1 MFITAY
7 VCILQ
12 HTPVSLWTFI
22 IVKDVNF
29 SVFIVLRS
37 HVRCFLIAEKLL
49 SHLQE
54 ATGSVHEI
62 FRSTKIFGKWSFSHS
77 LIAVASVDPRCDFRF
92 WNIFPLFHL
101 QGNFLVNNVGLI
113 KSALN
118 ISMAGASFVTL
129 SNSLHVNSGTRYRT
143 LDAVIENLLKRNF
156 ISEIKVSNTGIAM
169 ARF

>member
-1 MFITAY
+1 M
-7 VCILQ
+7 VR
-12 HTPVSLWTFI
+12 S
-22 IVKDVNF
+22 DVG
-29 SVFIVLRS
+29 
-37 HVRCFLIAEKLL
+37 CFLIVDKLL
-49 SHLQE
+49 SHLQDV
-54 ATGSVHEI
+54 TGSVHEI

-92 WNIFPLFHL
+92 WNIFPLFYP

-118 ISMAGASFVTL
+118 ISMAGGSFLTI
-129 SNSLHVNSGTRYRT
+129 SGSLHVYSGNRYRT

-156 ISEIKVSNTGIAM
+156 ISEIKLSNIGITM

>member
-1 MFITAY
+1 M
-7 VCILQ
+7 VR
-12 HTPVSLWTFI
+12 S
-22 IVKDVNF
+22 DVG
-29 SVFIVLRS
+29 
-37 HVRCFLIAEKLL
+37 CFLIVDKLL
-49 SHLQE
+49 SHLQDV
-54 ATGSVHEI
+54 TGSVHEI

-92 WNIFPLFHL
+92 WNIFPLFYP

-118 ISMAGASFVTL
+118 ISMAGGSFLTI
-129 SNSLHVNSGTRYRT
+129 SGSLHVYSGNRYRT

-156 ISEIKVSNTGIAM
+156 ISEIKLSNIGIAM